1 MILWFFVIIFGWVFG
16 FIFCCGNLGGIF
28 CSEWFICCFGDWS
41 YSWKYRLL
49 RWLRCRSMYKVFFFC
64 CFWNWYWIWYLDII
78 GIVWSFGRILW
89 RRRFIEYGKR
99 VYCNGVSRIICGDL
113 FWWFYWIIR
122 VRYVDNMNIS
132 VSIYLVGYFN
142 GDRFLFG
149 SRIWFDY
156 VFSIFFWF
164 FCLNDFKVIFNYI
177 NDFWLCSRF
186 CFCF

>member
-1 MILWFFVIIFGWVFG
+1 
-16 FIFCCGNLGGIF
+16 
-28 CSEWFICCFGDWS
+28 
-41 YSWKYRLL
+41 
-49 RWLRCRSMYKVFFFC
+49 MYKVFFFC
-64 CFWNWYWIWYLDII
+64 CFWNWYRIWYLDVV

-122 VRYVDNMNIS
+122 VWYVDNMNIS

-177 NDFWLCSRF
+177 NDFWLCSSF